1 MFVGLCLKE
10 NPLYAD
16 EGSTH
21 HSNPHSLFQIGVGG
35 RGNPAV
41 HQGLDRINLFIRNSR
56 WYSAISKDPNYAL
69 RLQYIKASIDIHES
83 ADEEIPWEKGKIYP
97 LSTILSTAPTL
108 DQGEKRFDIFLPQA
122 IIDLLLMSGS
132 GVDGVPIQRYSS
144 AVSVTCLFV
153 IDLNSL
159 FP

>member
-16 EGSTH
+16 EGSTGH
-21 HSNPHSLFQIGVGG
+21 PNPHSLFQIGMWG
-35 RGNPAV
+35 RRNPAV
-41 HQGLDRINLFIRNSR
+41 HQGLDGINLFVRDSR
-56 WYSAISKDPNYAL
+56 WYSVVAKDPNYAL
-69 RLQYIKASIDIHES
+69 RLQYVKANIGIHGGV
-83 ADEEIPWEKGKIYP
+83 DEEIAWEKGKVYP
-97 LSTILSTAPTL
+97 LSTIPSTAPTL
-108 DQGEKRFDIFLPQA
+108 DQGEKRIDIFLPQA

-132 GVDGVPIQRYSS
+132 CVDGVPIQRYSS